1 MDVELFQRQLFG
13 LVAIDFISA
22 RRQPRVRTDAQLQA
36 CSNASRLASK
46 SSNGRRVH
54 DHVWPDLA
62 QAARHRGSIADIESH
77 DV

>member
-1 MDVELFQRQLFG
+1 MSGSFGDNYLGSLQLTL
-13 LVAIDFISA
+13 LVHEGNL
-22 RRQPRVRTDAQLQA
+22 RTDAQLQA